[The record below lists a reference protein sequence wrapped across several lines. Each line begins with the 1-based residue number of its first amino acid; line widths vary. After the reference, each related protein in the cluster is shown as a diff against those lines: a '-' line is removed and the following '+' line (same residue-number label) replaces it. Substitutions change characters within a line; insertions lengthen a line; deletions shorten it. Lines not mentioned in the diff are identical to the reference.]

1 MEAVTRSVT
10 LHLDEF
16 GQRSL
21 DRIARDGEGSPANAL
36 RAAVIYYLNDRES
49 GRPAWRAPRFH
60 TDGHGPGGLSVSFD
74 DETWAAL
81 EEEAERQSVSPDA
94 LAVHALLYFLAD
106 LDSGRLGDLLADSIG
121 EE

>member
-1 MEAVTRSVT
+1 VTRSVT

-21 DRIARDGEGSPANAL
+21 DRIVSQGEGSPATAL
-36 RAAVIYYLNDRES
+36 RAAAIYYLNDR
-49 GRPAWRAPRFH
+49 GADRPAWGAPRFSS
-60 TDGHGPGGLSVSFD
+60 GGEREAGLRVSFD

-81 EEEAERQSVSPDA
+81 EQEAERQGVAAEA

-106 LDSGRLGDLLADSIG
+106 LDTGRLGELLVDALH